1 MKKEKL
7 IPTFPDTL
15 GAQIFKCSESSE
27 DVKTKVAFVN
37 RLIEFSPFLIA
48 TKSQDELDEAVRFL
62 GQALDSE
69 NDNKLNH
76 LYTVLMFD
84 IVETLYHRFGKFS
97 GRIGDVIQNIS
108 TQNNNLTL
116 DWLNIFE
123 AIGDK
128 TCLRK
133 IRELTKSDDPEIQKR
148 ALDVFCKISGVQ
160 SLDKESLKAARD
172 QKKERSQVAKL
183 EQIAAKKARELENAP
198 INTINEETKTIDII
212 AKGVYPANVL
222 SNYHRVEPPFTVDGV
237 VCYSMEGFLQA
248 LKQSDVELQTKLCSL
263 SGASAR
269 HVGNHSKGCN
279 EWKKTQTLWWQG
291 KEIKRES
298 EEYMALVMRAYKCK
312 FDASQEFRDAL
323 KASLDYTLTHSVGHD
338 DPTQTVLTEK
348 EFINCLESLRNL
360 LR

>member
-7 IPTFPDTL
+7 TPTFPETL
-15 GAQIFKCSESSE
+15 GAQIYQCSESSE
-27 DVKTKVAFVN
+27 DVKTKIAFVN
-37 RLIEFSPFLIA
+37 GLIECSSFLIG
-48 TKSQDELDEAVRFL
+48 TKEQWELEEAIQFL
-62 GQALDSE
+62 CQALESE
-69 NDNKLNH
+69 NDDTLKQK
-76 LYTVLMFD
+76 YSVLIKYLVD
-84 IVETLYHRFGKFS
+84 ALDWEDASI
-97 GRIGDVIQNIS
+97 RIGNVIQNIS
-108 TQNNNLTL
+108 FADTNQTL
-116 DWLNIFE
+116 DWLDTLE

-133 IRELTKSDDPEIQKR
+133 VKELTNSSDPQIQER
-148 ALDVFCKISGVQ
+148 ALEVFYKVTGVQ
-160 SLDKESLKAARD
+160 SLDKESLKAARE
-172 QKKERSQVAKL
+172 QKKENDRLAKL
-183 EQIAAKKARELENAP
+183 QRIANKEAQRLKNAP

-222 SNYHRVEPPFTVDGV
+222 SNYHRVDPPFIVDGM
-237 VCYSMEGFLQA
+237 VCYSMEGFFQS

-291 KEIKRES
+291 KEYKRES
-298 EEYMALVMRAYKCK
+298 EEYLELVKKAYKCK
-312 FDASQEFRDAL
+312 FDASQKFRDAL
-323 KASLDYTLTHSVGHD
+323 KDSLGYALTHSVGND

-348 EFINCLESLRNL
+348 EFIDCLESLRNL

>member
-1 MKKEKL
+1 MTKAKL
-7 IPTFPDTL
+7 VPFFPDTL
-15 GAQIFKCSESSE
+15 GAQIYRCSESTE
-27 DVKTKVAFVN
+27 TVKTKIAYIN

-48 TKSQDELDEAVRFL
+48 SKEQYILEEAIQFL

-69 NDNKLNH
+69 NDDTLKQR
-76 LYTVLMFD
+76 YTVLMKIFID
-84 IVETLYHRFGKFS
+84 AIDWNETII
-97 GRIGDVIQNIS
+97 RIGDVIQNIS
-108 TQNNNLTL
+108 ISDTMQALEWL
-116 DWLNIFE
+116 DTFE
-123 AIGDK
+123 VKDDK

-133 IRELTKSDDPEIQKR
+133 VRELTKSDDPQIQER
-148 ALDVFCKISGVQ
+148 ALGVFYTLTGVQ
-160 SLDKESLKAARD
+160 LLDKESLKAAREE
-172 QKKERSQVAKL
+172 KKERSRVAKL
-183 EQIAAKKARELENAP
+183 EQIAAKEAKRLKNAP

-222 SNYHRVEPPFTVDGV
+222 SNYHRVDPPFIVDGM
-237 VCYSMEGFLQA
+237 VCYSMEGFFQS
-248 LKQSDVELQTKLCSL
+248 LKQSDVELQKRLCAL

-291 KEIKRES
+291 QEYKRDS

-323 KASLDYTLTHSVGHD
+323 RDSMGYTLTHSVGHD

-348 EFINCLESLRNL
+348 EFISCLEALRNSLR
-360 LR
+360 